1 MLAYGSGTS
10 MAALARNYCVK
21 RETISHLLR
30 RSGIPL
36 RQPRVLDKAGSR
48 EASKLYDQGWSLARI
63 GDHLGFDPETIR
75 QHLKRHGVVMRSP
88 NQPR

>member
-1 MLAYGSGTS
+1 MLAYGSGTT
-10 MAALARNYCVK
+10 MAALAKDHGVK

-36 RQPRVLDKAGSR
+36 RHTRVLDDVGIR
-48 EASKLYDQGWSLARI
+48 EASKLYTAGWSLARI

-88 NQPR
+88 HHPR